1 MSEDAP
7 TNQQQVPA
15 GLPQP
20 GQVPAAAPT
29 PAPAPIAIPPTG
41 HTVPAPAAAPA
52 ATVPTPAPASAP
64 TTTPTG
70 QITDFAGDLVDDP
83 YAKVGLTY
91 IEQAITGTSV
101 DLNRAFAK
109 AAEYG
114 DVNLI
119 DEAYLREALGDKAQ
133 HVVAQAK
140 ALFEYSAQK
149 QTQALQEVYQSV
161 GGEAQLKQAAAYFNK
176 AANDE
181 QRRTVAYL
189 LDSGDPVLMKAG
201 AQQIVQLASAAGVR
215 VQAGAQPLG
224 QAGALQGLSHADYIK
239 AISERNLPADK
250 YEQLRQQRLIGRQQ
264 GL

>member
-1 MSEDAP
+1 MDPDNTTP

-41 HTVPAPAAAPA
+41 HTLPAPAAAPA
-52 ATVPTPAPASAP
+52 ATVPTPAPAS
-64 TTTPTG
+64 TPTG
-70 QITDFAGDLVDDP
+70 QIADFAGDLVNDP

-91 IEQAITGTSV
+91 IEQVIAGTSV

-114 DVNLI
+114 DANLI
-119 DEAYLREALGDKAQ
+119 DEAYLREALGDKAP

-176 AANDE
+176 AASDE

-201 AQQIVQLASAAGVR
+201 AQQIVQLASSAGVR

-239 AISERNLPADK
+239 AISERNLPAEK

>member
-1 MSEDAP
+1 MDPDNVTP
-7 TNQQQVPA
+7 TNQQQVPT

-20 GQVPAAAPT
+20 GQVPPTAPT

-41 HTVPAPAAAPA
+41 HTLPAPAPAPA

-64 TTTPTG
+64 TG
-70 QITDFAGDLVDDP
+70 QIADFAGDLVDDP

-91 IEQAITGTSV
+91 IESAIAGTSV

-114 DVNLI
+114 DINLI
-119 DEAYLREALGDKAQ
+119 DEAYLQEVLGDKAP

-176 AANDE
+176 AASDE

-201 AQQIVQLASAAGVR
+201 AQQIVQLASSAGVR